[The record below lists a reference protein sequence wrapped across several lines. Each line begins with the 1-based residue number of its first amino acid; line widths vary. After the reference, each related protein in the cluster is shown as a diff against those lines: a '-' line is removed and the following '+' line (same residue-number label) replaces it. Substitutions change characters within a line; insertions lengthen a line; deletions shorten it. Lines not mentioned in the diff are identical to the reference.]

1 MWTMT
6 RLICILALVGSLC
19 GVLFLAPFVVA
30 RDTSSKSLSARR
42 LEAMHRWES
51 SARDRTGEG
60 KARRATDAPA
70 PARVK
75 NITFSN
81 AKAAR
86 ACATVE
92 SLCVVPSD
100 DLPDFYVDGATIP
113 LVNFDVGSSWSG
125 LIPIS
130 SAANEKRK
138 VCHQWRL
145 PGLPVLSYSFLS
157 CSSGSFLLVQK
168 EV

>member
-1 MWTMT
+1 MT
-6 RLICILALVGSLC
+6 RLSCIPALVGSLC
-19 GVLFLAPFVVA
+19 VVLFLVPFAVA
-30 RDTSSKSLSARR
+30 RDTSSMSQSARR
-42 LEAMHRWES
+42 FEAMHRWEL

-86 ACATVE
+86 ACAGVE
-92 SLCVVPSD
+92 SICVAPSD

-113 LVNFDVGSSWSG
+113 LVNFDVGPSWSG

-130 SAANEKRK
+130 SAVNETRK
-138 VCHQWRL
+138 VC
-145 PGLPVLSYSFLS
+145 F
-157 CSSGSFLLVQK
+157 
-168 EV
+168 

>member
-6 RLICILALVGSLC
+6 RPICILALVGSLC
-19 GVLFLAPFVVA
+19 AVLFLAPFVLA

-51 SARDRTGEG
+51 SAHDRTDEGE
-60 KARRATDAPA
+60 ARRATDAPP
-70 PARVK
+70 PARMK

-86 ACATVE
+86 ACVTVG
-92 SLCVVPSD
+92 SLCVVLSD
-100 DLPDFYVDGATIP
+100 GLPDFYVDGATIP
-113 LVNFDVGSSWSG
+113 LVNFDVGPSWSG

-130 SAANEKRK
+130 SAVNEKRK
-138 VCHQWRL
+138 VCR
-145 PGLPVLSYSFLS
+145 
-157 CSSGSFLLVQK
+157 
-168 EV
+168 